1 MPIKGLTDRDSII
14 ARFPRDR
21 SGTETAFTEAIE
33 AELVYRARDTAGR
46 ADAAYVIQFTTTS
59 TYFQVTA
66 KWGRWERYRN
76 ATLQSKE
83 EYTGSSRSAAQ
94 SAFILAMG
102 KREQRGY
109 ELQAGISTFPSWYP
123 SPYTRTVTITADDSQ
138 LRQALAETQV
148 PALPEPEPPPA
159 GRVKHTRAGF
169 IEL

>member
-1 MPIKGLTDRDSII
+1 MAL
-14 ARFPRDR
+14 
-21 SGTETAFTEAIE
+21 E
-33 AELVYRARDTAGR
+33 AELIYRARDTAGR
-46 ADAAYVIQFTTTS
+46 KDAAYVIQFTTTS
-59 TYFQVTA
+59 IYFQVTA
-66 KWGRWERYRN
+66 KWGSWERYRN

-109 ELQAGISTFPSWYP
+109 ELQAHLSSFPNWLP
-123 SPYTRTVTITADDSQ
+123 APLTAARQPVWQASPEARAVVQ
-138 LRQALAETQV
+138 PPEPVL
-148 PALPEPEPPPA
+148 LPEPEPPPA